1 MSQSQTA
8 AVRAKNPVDKVVIRF
23 VGDSGDGMQLTGSEF
38 TKAAAIAGND
48 IATFPDFPAEIR
60 APAGSLAGVSGFQL
74 HFASSQIHTAGD
86 APDVLVAMNP
96 AGLKTNL
103 RDLVEGGTLIVNTG
117 TFSSVNLKKAGYDA
131 SPLDD
136 ESLAQRF
143 RLHAVDISKL
153 TSAALD
159 DTGLSA
165 KDKSRSKN
173 FFALGLM
180 FWLYSRDP
188 ETEVANIEAKFAKN
202 PALAE
207 GNIKAFKA
215 GYYYGETAEVFQSQY
230 EVKPAAFEPGVYR
243 NISGNEALALGLVA
257 ASRLCDRPL
266 FYSGYPITP
275 ASSLLHNLSKYKNY
289 GVTTFQ
295 AEDEIA
301 AVGAAIGAAFG
312 GAIAIT
318 ASSGPGIA
326 LKGEGIGLAAMTEL
340 PMVIIN
346 VQRGGPSTGLPTKT
360 EQSDLMQAV
369 YGRNGECPLPI
380 IAAKT
385 PSDAF
390 DAVIEAVRLAVTYVT
405 PVMLLSDGYL
415 ANGAEPWKIPEVS
428 SLPRFTVKNG
438 TNPDG
443 YEVYARDPDTLARS
457 WVTPG
462 TKGMEHRIGG
472 LEKDFTTGNVSYDP
486 DNHERQ
492 TRMRV
497 GRIEH
502 IAREAG
508 DLDLCGDE
516 SGDVLLVGWGGT
528 YGALRQAAEVLRAQG
543 DRVSHVHLRY
553 LFPMNPKLEGLLAN
567 FEHVLCCELN
577 MGQLKTMLRAKYL
590 RDVKGV
596 NKIKGQPFKVGEI
609 VQAVRDALAEG
620 E

>member
-1 MSQSQTA
+1 MSQPLSA
-8 AVRAKNPVDKVVIRF
+8 AQVKNPVDKVVIRF

-96 AGLKTNL
+96 AGLKTNIG
-103 RDLVEGGTLIVNTG
+103 DLVDGGTLIVNTG
-117 TFSSVNLKKAGYDA
+117 TFSSVNLKKAGYEA

-136 ESLAQRF
+136 DTLGQRF
-143 RLHAVDISKL
+143 RVHAVDISKL
-153 TSAALD
+153 TNAALD
-159 DTGLSA
+159 DTDLSA

-188 ETEVANIEAKFAKN
+188 ETEIANIEAKFIKN
-202 PALAE
+202 AALAA

-257 ASRLCDRPL
+257 AAKLTDRPL

-275 ASSLLHNLSKYKNY
+275 ASSLLHSLSKYKSY

-301 AVGAAIGAAFG
+301 AVGAAIGAAYG
-312 GAIAIT
+312 GAIAVT

-360 EQSDLMQAV
+360 EQADLFQAV
-369 YGRNGECPLPI
+369 YGRNGECPLPV

-390 DAVIEAVRLAVTYVT
+390 DCVIEAVRLAVTYVT

-415 ANGAEPWKIPEVS
+415 ANGAEPWRLPDVSTLPAIP
-428 SLPRFTVKNG
+428 VKNR
-438 TNPDG
+438 TDPEG
-443 YEVYARDPDTLARS
+443 YQVYARDPDTLARA
-457 WVTPG
+457 WVVPG
-462 TKGMEHRIGG
+462 TRGMEHRIGG

-486 DNHERQ
+486 DNHERM

-497 GRIEH
+497 DRIEH

-508 DLDLCGDE
+508 PLDLFGDD

-528 YGALRQAAEVLRAQG
+528 FGALRHAAEVLRAQG
-543 DRVSHVHLRY
+543 DKVSHVHLRY
-553 LFPMNPKLEGLLAN
+553 LHPTNPKLEPLLGR
-567 FEHVLCCELN
+567 FSHILCCELN
-577 MGQLKTMLRAKYL
+577 LGQLRTLLRGRYL
-590 RDVKGV
+590 VDVKGF
-596 NKIKGQPFKVGEI
+596 NKVKGQPFKVGEI
-609 VQAVRDALAEG
+609 VQAVRDTLAE
-620 E
+620 